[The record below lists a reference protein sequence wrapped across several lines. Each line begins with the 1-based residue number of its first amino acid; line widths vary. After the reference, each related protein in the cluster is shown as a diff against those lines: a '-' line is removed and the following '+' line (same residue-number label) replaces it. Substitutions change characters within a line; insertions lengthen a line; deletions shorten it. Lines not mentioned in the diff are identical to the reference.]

1 MKTDKAF
8 RAALAKNRGELPYGF
23 ELRIMRQI
31 QREVERSENRRDV
44 LGSVTVVL
52 VSAIILAGIYVV
64 LKNVFQ
70 IDILQ
75 PFASIRFPSW
85 KPTVGT
91 SAVVHSSACFMF
103 LSILFGML
111 ALLSL
116 DSLFRR
122 KMRKRHTK
130 REQVSK

>member
-8 RAALAKNRGELPYGF
+8 RAALAKNCGELPYGF
-23 ELRIMRQI
+23 EFRVMRKI
-31 QREVERSENRRDV
+31 QHEVERSENRRV
-44 LGSVTVVL
+44 VVESVTVVL
-52 VSAIILAGIYVV
+52 VSVFLLTGIYVL
-64 LKNVFQ
+64 LKTIFQ
-70 IDILQ
+70 IDVLQ

-85 KPTVGT
+85 NSMIG
-91 SAVVHSSACFMF
+91 SAFADA
-103 LSILFGML
+103 LSTCSVLLFILVTMI

-130 REQVSK
+130 HE